1 MKANVVYPE
10 KQDFSRFTGAKVK
23 VWDEFVRLFH
33 WTQLLLVLGLVASG
47 QLGAQEIHQFL
58 GFSLAVI
65 VIARLVWGFVG
76 SQHAR
81 FRNFVTSPAAALA
94 YLRAIVAGRPARHLG
109 HNPAGGWMVLALLS
123 TLLVLLASGIVLQAT
138 LEFSGPLVELCRGID
153 DQDVHRLLE
162 LHEIALNLLYLLVP
176 LHLLGVL
183 LASRQH
189 GENLVGAMLTG
200 YKPTHTER

>member
-1 MKANVVYPE
+1 MKANVVFPE
-10 KQDFSRFTGAKVK
+10 NSGFARSVGAKVK

-33 WTQLLLVLGLVASG
+33 WTQLVLVLGLVLSG
-47 QLGAQEIHQFL
+47 QLGEQEIHQFL

-65 VIARLVWGFVG
+65 VIARLIWGFTG
-76 SQHAR
+76 SKHAR
-81 FRNFVTSPAAALA
+81 FRNFVSSPATTLA
-94 YLRAIVAGRPARHLG
+94 YLRDIAAGRAVRHLG
-109 HNPAGGWMVLALLS
+109 HNPAGGWMVLALLA
-123 TLLVLLASGIVLQAT
+123 TLLVLLASGMVLQAT
-138 LEFSGPLVELCRGID
+138 LEFSGPLVELCRPLD
-153 DQDVHRLLE
+153 DHDVHRLLE